1 MSAVGLPRIALPRAV
16 AARVV
21 VTALATTQRVI
32 AAVGSLLAAGIV
44 IDALVTV
51 DALASAPLLVAP
63 FLGVGMLALLL
74 LWRSTVL
81 VAGVYLLGGA
91 ILSVAVPVLVLDAAP
106 ELADT
111 GPYLFNRI
119 ATALCLVGAIG
130 GRALSG
136 VLWSALA
143 FLVGQ
148 GSVMIGLGIGLG
160 LGLGLADAPV
170 RTGAG
175 PLIVASISVAAY
187 ATLAIAQRQTERR
200 LAALSASAA
209 EQSEIDRRR
218 SLELRA
224 AAVVHDTILADLA
237 LIARSSGPLDARTVE
252 VLDEHLQTLATSTV
266 ADAEPG
272 GTPAVSALGA
282 ALLEL
287 AREYQWSGVRVDVS
301 GIELLP
307 ETMSSSARH
316 ALLGATR
323 AALDNVVEHAGTDRA
338 ELVAGARGDAVSVL
352 VVDDGLGF
360 SAEEVGDDRLGLRT
374 SVTQRIER
382 VGGTVR
388 VWSGPEGT
396 TVMLTVPRGE
406 GSR

>member
-1 MSAVGLPRIALPRAV
+1 MSAVGLPRIALPRPV

-74 LWRSTVL
+74 LWRPTVL

-91 ILSVAVPVLVLDAAP
+91 ILSVAVPVLVLDVAP

-148 GSVMIGLGIGLG
+148 GSVMIGLG

-200 LAALSASAA
+200 LAALSATAA
-209 EQSEIDRRR
+209 EQSEVDRRR

-237 LIARSSGPLDARTVE
+237 LIARSSGPLDARTID
-252 VLDEHLQTLATSTV
+252 VLDAHLQTLATSTV

-307 ETMSSSARH
+307 ETMGSSARH

>member
-74 LWRSTVL
+74 LWRPTVL

-148 GSVMIGLGIGLG
+148 GSVMIGLGIG